1 MAQDGHGAVPGQ
13 KWFDDFMGVAY
24 RYFDLR
30 MNVVPLFPKRR
41 EGLKIWQDTIHWWP
55 DASIRIRFVEGREKY
70 WFIMGSESSRP
81 DSNVS
86 FYKVLP
92 RSAYYERFKA
102 GYGEV
107 AYLRFG
113 EYTTKSLDQV
123 KDSDV
128 CNCGHPAGD
137 HADDESTECL
147 EESCKCGEFVS
158 TQVYV
163 LKRKKTVTDIAFVD
177 ESSVQD
183 DPLAWNCINANNA
196 GRP

>member
-1 MAQDGHGAVPGQ
+1 MSARV
-13 KWFDDFMGVAY
+13 WFDGFLGVAY

-41 EGLKIWQDTIHWWP
+41 EGLKIWQDIIHWWP
-55 DASIRIRFVEGREKY
+55 DTSIRIRFVEDKEKY
-70 WFIMGSESSRP
+70 WFVMASESKRP
-81 DSNVS
+81 DSNMS

-92 RSAYYERFKA
+92 RSSHYERFKA
-102 GYGEV
+102 GYGEA

-113 EYTTKSLDQV
+113 EYSTKRLADV

-137 HADDESTECL
+137 HDDGDTTECL
-147 EESCKCGEFVS
+147 EEGCECEDFLS

-163 LKRKKTVTDIAFVD
+163 LKRKKTVTDIAFISEADVR
-177 ESSVQD
+177 D
-183 DPLAWNCINANNA
+183 DPLAWNCINANSE
-196 GRP
+196 RTE